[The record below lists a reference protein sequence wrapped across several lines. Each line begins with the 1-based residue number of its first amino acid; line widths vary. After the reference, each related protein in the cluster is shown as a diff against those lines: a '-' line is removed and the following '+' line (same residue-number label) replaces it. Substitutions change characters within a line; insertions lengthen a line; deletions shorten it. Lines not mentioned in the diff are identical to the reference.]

1 MELEEPIE
9 LIIIYLP
16 RRINNIFVK
25 ESKEKQT
32 FLITKNKY

>member
-16 RRINNIFVK
+16 RRINNIVVE
-25 ESKEKQT
+25 ESEESEE
-32 FLITKNKY
+32 